1 MTQKEL
7 KRLLKSLP
15 RKKPVE
21 PEGGWPGGEAPK
33 FVPFEELVD
42 TLDAD
47 KDGDI
52 SLDEWLTNLAK
63 LPGLKAAIEGAID
76 PATGKVQGYLSLEQM
91 LDETLAKLA
100 PLEAK
105 AAAGGG
111 DAALDDAE
119 KAEAAKL
126 RELAAKLRASVGSAG
141 LAVFRQVDLDHSGK
155 IDRKELMRVLK
166 QLPKPEK
173 MPPGAKKMSLDEIVA
188 VLDVDGD
195 GVIDEAEWL
204 AQLEKIPALKASIEQ
219 AVDPATGKI
228 VGYRTLEEQ
237 LAKVMRQAAELE
249 AKAAAGE
256 DVAEELEK
264 RRAQVQKLVDA
275 GITPAAEPA
284 AAAPAADAA
293 APAAS

>member
-1 MTQKEL
+1 M
-7 KRLLKSLP
+7 
-15 RKKPVE
+15 
-21 PEGGWPGGEAPK
+21 
-33 FVPFEELVD
+33 PFEELVD

-237 LAKVMRQAAELE
+237 LTKVMRQAAELE

-264 RRAQVQKLVDA
+264 RRAQVKKLVDA

>member
-7 KRLLKSLP
+7 KRLLKALP

-219 AVDPATGKI
+219 AVDPATG
-228 VGYRTLEEQ
+228 GSSATARSRQ
-237 LAKVMRQAAELE
+237 LAKVSARRPSSRPRPRPARTSRRSSRSAARRCKQA
-249 AKAAAGE
+249 
-256 DVAEELEK
+256 
-264 RRAQVQKLVDA
+264 DA

-293 APAAS
+293 APAAR